1 MIHKMKKVGIP
12 APVGKTVSMC
22 PGGTVGGR
30 RAVATEAHVPASY
43 MALASA
49 ARDKR

>member
-1 MIHKMKKVGIP
+1 
-12 APVGKTVSMC
+12 MC
-22 PGGTVGGR
+22 RGGTVGGR
-30 RAVATEAHVPASY
+30 RTVATEAHVQASY